1 MKEKVKNYILTH
13 YFGEQQPGSAF
24 ILKNQSDSLKY
35 KYIAFLSLCRVPFGN
50 IPYDYAYT
58 AMRGLLIS
66 ILEFNNSCKLKS
78 DTIEV
83 VTIPTFSFGDATAS
97 QKKFVYLHLIHS
109 YYLFNIIKTPC

>member
-1 MKEKVKNYILTH
+1 MKEKVKKYILTH

-24 ILKNQSDSLKY
+24 ILKNSSETLNY
-35 KYIAFLSLCRVPFGN
+35 RYIAFLSLCRVPFGN

-66 ILEFNNSCKLKS
+66 ILEFNNSCKQKS

-83 VTIPTFSFGDATAS
+83 VTIPTFSFGDSSPS
-97 QKKFVYLHLIHS
+97 QKKFVHQ
-109 YYLFNIIKTPC
+109 